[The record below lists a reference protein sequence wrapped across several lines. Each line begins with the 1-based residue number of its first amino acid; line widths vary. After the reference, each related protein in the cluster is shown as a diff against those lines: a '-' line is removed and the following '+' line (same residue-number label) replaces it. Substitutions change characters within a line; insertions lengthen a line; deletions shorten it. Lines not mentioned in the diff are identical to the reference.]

1 MKRTLTSYP
10 IPQPSTSFS
19 NITSI
24 PDATLSSVVSQTS
37 PSNWL
42 SDLLDEADVM
52 ADADKVDESDDI
64 DDQDYVP
71 DPTETGSKGDN
82 SMTSES
88 SSLRT
93 FWAGQ
98 TNSSLYSHQSETSLQ
113 TKTRVN
119 KWMEVARTSKNKT
132 RASHRLA
139 SIGKDAAHGTPET
152 DTGGSFSE
160 APPASA
166 PPLATVPVFPHSPRP
181 AQLAGPTTRR
191 SRLRPINTRPRS
203 YILRDTTFRQYIPET
218 VDETIVETV
227 DLTKTESDSDNS
239 SKKPTK

>member
-19 NITSI
+19 NITRIS
-24 PDATLSSVVSQTS
+24 DATLSSAVSQTS

-42 SDLLDEADVM
+42 SDLLDEADVI
-52 ADADKVDESDDI
+52 ADAGNVEESDDI
-64 DDQDYVP
+64 DDQDYIP
-71 DPTETGSKGDN
+71 DPAEAGSKGDN
-82 SMTSES
+82 SVTSES

-98 TNSSLYSHQSETSLQ
+98 TNSSLYSHPSETSLQ

-119 KWMEVARTSKNKT
+119 NWMDSAKTSKNRT
-132 RASHRLA
+132 RASRRLA
-139 SIGKDAAHGTPET
+139 SIGKETAPGTPET

-160 APPASA
+160 APPAPA
-166 PPLATVPVFPHSPRP
+166 PPMAALPVFPHSPRP
-181 AQLAGPTTRR
+181 ARPAGPTTRR

-239 SKKPTK
+239 SKKTTK